1 MTEYEPIL
9 RHEFDAADGSF
20 LLQLRCDL
28 TWDRAAFSR
37 LVLAM
42 EQCAAAHSGRDA
54 IERWVA
60 EGFWYL
66 EQFTPDWSTH
76 PNFPRPHG
84 DQYYEAAYQRLRDLS
99 YWLFVG
105 DSPYQGNEPLAEV
118 C

>member
-1 MTEYEPIL
+1 MTEYKPIL
-9 RHEFDAADGSF
+9 RHEFTAADGSF

-28 TWDRAAFSR
+28 TWDQAAFSR

-42 EQCAAAHSGRDA
+42 EQCAAAHAGRDV

-66 EQFTPDWSTH
+66 EQFVPDWSTH

-84 DQYYEAAYQRLRDLS
+84 EKYYEAAYQRLRDLS

-105 DSPYQGNEPLAEV
+105 DSPNQGNGSLGEV